1 MKVRNWILLIINTL
15 VVFVVISIS
24 LSFYSEFSKV
34 LDQRILLHLK
44 SIKTLKRIQ
53 LQRLIEKEWNT
64 FTYDNTE
71 KENIFF
77 KIPKDKF
84 LKNGIYDLTHLH
96 PENETSI
103 GIIKYKNNQ
112 RFVNIVPY
120 ENVRQILLERTGM
133 GSSGESYLVGN
144 DFKMRSQ
151 SRFFPN
157 TKPFKIKVE
166 TKGVKD
172 ALKTGRGQGIFPDY
186 RGISV
191 YSAYNKLNIGN
202 LDWVILSEIDVEE
215 IIIPLNKMRDKLVVL
230 GLFTIIISIIL
241 SLFLTKV
248 ITKPIN
254 KIHNNILVMTKGN
267 YESKLLLKNSPKEII
282 EIARALNDL
291 KTMLSGAVTFSKEI
305 GNMHLNT
312 SYTPKSNS
320 DVLGYS
326 LLKMRDNL
334 ALYRQK
340 EKQIN
345 LTTKKLL
352 VESLENERSR
362 LAKELH
368 DGVGP
373 LLTTLKIFVQNKIS
387 DTTQKDIMKKM
398 IDDTITE
405 VRQMTNVLRPAT
417 LDKFGLA
424 EALFNYIEGVKKSTK
439 IDILFEQSTKKE
451 FSQLSKKQQINIFR
465 IVQELLNNSIKHS
478 KAKQIRITLSE
489 FDEYLALYFF
499 DDGIGFNPQKIKRGS
514 GISNIKERVEILNG
528 LITIKSKS
536 KVSITEI
543 EVPIKLKQ

>member
-34 LDQRILLHLK
+34 LDKRILLHLK

-64 FTYDNTE
+64 FSYNNTE
-71 KENIFF
+71 KENALL

-84 LKNGIYDLTHLH
+84 LKDGIYDLTHLH
-96 PENETSI
+96 PENKTCI
-103 GIIKYKNNQ
+103 AIIKYKNNQ
-112 RFVNIVPY
+112 GFVNIVPY
-120 ENVRQILLERTGM
+120 ESVKQILLERTGM

-144 DFKMRSQ
+144 DYRMRSQ

-157 TKPFKIKVE
+157 TKPYQIKVE
-166 TKGVKD
+166 TNGVIN

-186 RGISV
+186 RGVIV

-230 GLFTIIISIIL
+230 GFFTIIISIII

-254 KIHNNILVMTKGN
+254 KIHSNILVMTKGN
-267 YESKLLLKNSPKEII
+267 YESRLLLKNSPKEII

-291 KTMLSGAVTFSKEI
+291 KTMLSGAVSFSEEI
-305 GNMHLNT
+305 GNMNLNT
-312 SYTPKSNS
+312 NYTPKSNS
-320 DVLGYS
+320 DILGYS
-326 LLKMRDNL
+326 LLKMRNNL
-334 ALYRQK
+334 ESYRNK
-340 EKQIN
+340 EKKTN

-373 LLTTLKIFVQNKIS
+373 LLTTLKFYVQNKIS
-387 DTTQKDIMKKM
+387 DTEQKETMKAM
-398 IDDTITE
+398 IDSTISE
-405 VRQMTNVLRPAT
+405 VRQMTNILRPST
-417 LDKFGLA
+417 LDKFGIGM
-424 EALFNYIEGVKKSTK
+424 ALFNYIEDVKKSTS
-439 IDILFEQSTKKE
+439 IDIVFEDSTRNETSK
-451 FSQLSKKQQINIFR
+451 LSKKQEINLFR

-478 KAKQIRITLSE
+478 KATQIRITISE
-489 FDEYLALYFF
+489 FEDYIALYFF
-499 DDGIGFNPQKIKRGS
+499 DNGIGFDVKKIQKGS
-514 GISNIKERVEILNG
+514 GISNIKERTDILKGSFEIF
-528 LITIKSKS
+528 SKPNET
-536 KVSITEI
+536 VIEI
-543 EVPIKLKQ
+543 EIPIKATN